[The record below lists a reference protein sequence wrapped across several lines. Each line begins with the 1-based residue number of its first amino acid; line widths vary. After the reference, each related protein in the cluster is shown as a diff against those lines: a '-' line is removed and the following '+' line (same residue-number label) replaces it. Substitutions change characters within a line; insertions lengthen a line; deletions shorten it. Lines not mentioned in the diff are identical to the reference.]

1 MRALTLIFL
10 CSLVAAHGLSAQ
22 ATTHEDKLLDRMK
35 AQQQSSINPA
45 NAPVFDPASKK
56 FEDGSKLGIQKEAR
70 LKTAYDGNKSFDEMV
85 KKETRSFLGIKNP
98 WFGKKIFVTQD
109 AFLNKEN
116 ALGKKQSPFATKD
129 ATTKEFFDADKAM
142 DTRSDPMP
150 RPQVVPKGTAQGS
163 IDSMEGTAAKKMTIE
178 QVRELLNKN

>member
-10 CSLVAAHGLSAQ
+10 CSLLAAHGLSAQ
-22 ATTHEDKLLDRMK
+22 ATTHEGKLLERLE
-35 AQQQSSINPA
+35 AQYKSSINPE

-56 FEDGSKLGIQKEAR
+56 FEDGAKLGLQKEAR
-70 LKTAYDGNKSFDEMV
+70 LKTAYDGDKSFDQMI

-109 AFLNKEN
+109 AFLKKPYALNKN
-116 ALGKKQSPFATKD
+116 QSPFATKD
-129 ATTKEFFDADKAM
+129 ATVKEFQDANKAM
-142 DTRSDPMP
+142 DSRSDPMP
-150 RPQVVPKGTAQGS
+150 RPQVVPQGTAQGS
-163 IDSMEGTAAKKMTIE
+163 IDAREGTEVKKMTIE